1 LLAGLL
7 TYFLGSVKASQ
18 LDHRTIACTEKP
30 ISLNKNH
37 RMNAQIYS
45 VKASQLD
52 HRSYLGRNTI
62 FLSIKPSQFVARSS
76 SHFQVGNGAY
86 PRLKHVGRPFLPFFF
101 KTRNPLSSVK
111 ASQLYE
117 QKSQFPLTKTIAPSL
132 FASSPVGRARLTLPR
147 TALFTPK
154 YDWPSFQVMS
164 SGGSARL
171 ALIYELISSGAG
183 H

>member
-1 LLAGLL
+1 MVINIYGVVSVGIAA
-7 TYFLGSVKASQ
+7 TYFLGEGKSIPLVIIGGPSQ
-18 LDHRTIACTEKP
+18 LDHRTIACTDKP
-30 ISLNKNH
+30 ISLNQNH

-101 KTRNPLSSVK
+101 KTRNPLSS
-111 ASQLYE
+111 
-117 QKSQFPLTKTIAPSL
+117 
-132 FASSPVGRARLTLPR
+132 
-147 TALFTPK
+147 
-154 YDWPSFQVMS
+154 
-164 SGGSARL
+164 
-171 ALIYELISSGAG
+171 
-183 H
+183 